1 MHRTSR
7 PSAVTRMFFYHA
19 NAIGNWRRDC
29 VAARR
34 GLLRYLRRGADV
46 SVRVREV
53 TPNYPT
59 SGSLTLCELA
69 LSNIIVRD
77 RRDGRV
83 WLGVYEALA
92 DRDLT
97 DVARVLLWSAV
108 VLHCPALA
116 SSLVRRRIDLP
127 PNVVDDVPAALQSSC
142 VATERSMRRA
152 LAETRRTMHTRGV
165 LLGGR
170 GPAGALMG
178 RCYVPVDVWR
188 EVFSFLLAARL

>member
-34 GLLRYLRRGADV
+34 GLLRYLQRGADV
-46 SVRVREV
+46 SVRVRDV

-59 SGSLTLCELA
+59 FGSLTLCELA

-108 VLHCPALA
+108 VVHCPALA

-152 LAETRRTMHTRGV
+152 RAETRRTMHTRGV